1 MMEKREAVDFF
12 LDLKVLM
19 TDYLTA
25 RIKLLKLEVFEKTAK
40 ISATLF
46 SSLVI
51 AMLASLML
59 FFLSIALGFYFGAVF
74 DSYGTGFMV
83 VTGLYLLL
91 LVPFIL
97 FRKSLIEK
105 LIINRLIEQLTENE
119 EDEA

>member
-1 MMEKREAVDFF
+1 MMKERETVDFF

-25 RIKLLKLEVFEKTAK
+25 RIKLIKLEVFEKTAK

-74 DSYGTGFMV
+74 DSYGTGFMM

-105 LIINRLIEQLTENE
+105 LIINRLIEQLTEKE
-119 EDEA
+119 EDEP

>member
-1 MMEKREAVDFF
+1 MKEREAVDFF
-12 LDLKVLM
+12 QDLKVLM

-25 RIKLLKLEVFEKTAK
+25 KLKLFKLEVYEKTAK
-40 ISATLF
+40 ITATLF

-59 FFLSIALGFYFGAVF
+59 FFLSIALGFYFGSVL

-105 LIINRLIEQLTENE
+105 FIVNRLIEQLNEKE
-119 EDEA
+119 EDDL

>member
-1 MMEKREAVDFF
+1 MMEKRETVDFF

-105 LIINRLIEQLTENE
+105 LIINRLIEQLTEKE
-119 EDEA
+119 EDEP